1 MDYFLI
7 LYFFAGATQNFL
19 FILNMRFVQRGRAFS
34 ASIFSFLVS
43 MLSVWVLYDIIT
55 RINQSQGIIA
65 IVIYSFGFAVGSFVA
80 MKLKLREAS

>member
-7 LYFFAGATQNFL
+7 FYFLAGATQNFL
-19 FILNMRFVQRGRAFS
+19 FILNMRFVQRGRPVL

-65 IVIYSFGFAVGSFVA
+65 IATYAFGIAVGTYAA